1 LDSDEVLAMPITGNP
16 EKVASEAVKEELDKA
31 KVSVAEAKEAAVK
44 LVNDAYE
51 SGLRKAERS
60 LSDEISKAEE
70 QLKSLI
76 SVLDLELKS
85 KLAEAKN
92 KYIDE
97 VLAEAK
103 KTLREEKAG
112 APWYKEYMEKVI
124 KAIAEEA
131 PDKMIIKVASED
143 AELVG
148 TLIAMYGG
156 GKLELSGEFADI
168 IGGAIA
174 ETPDG
179 STRLD
184 YSLDLLFKMEE
195 YRLRSAASRALFK
208 E

>member
-1 LDSDEVLAMPITGNP
+1 MPITGNP
-16 EKVASEAVKEELDKA
+16 EKVASEAVKGELEKA
-31 KVSVAEAKEAAVK
+31 KAAVKEAREAAEK

-51 SGLRKAERS
+51 KSLNKAERS
-60 LSDEISKAEE
+60 LKDEIARAEE
-70 QLKSLI
+70 QLKSLM

-97 VLAEAK
+97 VLEEAK
-103 KTLREEKAG
+103 KRLKQEKQG
-112 APWYKEYMEKVI
+112 ADWYKDYMERVI

-131 PDKMIIKVASED
+131 PGKMLVKVAEED
-143 AELVG
+143 AQLASS
-148 TLIAMYGG
+148 LISKYGV
-156 GKLELSGEFADI
+156 GKLELAGEYVDI

-179 STRLD
+179 STKLD

>member
-1 LDSDEVLAMPITGNP
+1 M
-16 EKVASEAVKEELDKA
+16 
-31 KVSVAEAKEAAVK
+31 
-44 LVNDAYE
+44 NDAYE
-51 SGLRKAERS
+51 KSLNKAERS
-60 LSDEISKAEE
+60 LRDEIARAEE
-70 QLKSLI
+70 QLKSLM

-97 VLAEAK
+97 VLEEAK
-103 KTLREEKAG
+103 KRLKQEKQG
-112 APWYKEYMEKVI
+112 ADWYKDYMERVI

-131 PDKMIIKVASED
+131 PGKMLVKVAEED
-143 AELVG
+143 AQLASS
-148 TLIAMYGG
+148 LISKYGG
-156 GKLELSGEFADI
+156 GKLELAGEYISI

-179 STRLD
+179 STKLD

-195 YRLRSAASRALFK
+195 YKLRSAASRALFK

>member
-1 LDSDEVLAMPITGNP
+1 MPITGNP
-16 EKVASEAVKEELDKA
+16 EKVASEAVKGELEKA
-31 KVSVAEAKEAAVK
+31 KAAVKEAREAAEK

-51 SGLRKAERS
+51 KSLNKAERS
-60 LSDEISKAEE
+60 LRDEIARAEE
-70 QLKSLI
+70 QLKSLM

-97 VLAEAK
+97 VLEEAMRRLK
-103 KTLREEKAG
+103 QEKQG
-112 APWYKEYMEKVI
+112 ADWYKEYMERVI

-131 PDKMIIKVASED
+131 PGKMLVKVAEED
-143 AELVG
+143 AQLASS
-148 TLIAMYGG
+148 LISKYGG
-156 GKLELSGEFADI
+156 GKLELAGEYIDI

-179 STRLD
+179 STKLD